1 MQEITQNI
9 TLLIQSNNKF
19 IIDNKN
25 GWLIFINYFIFN
37 NKIRYLYILWPL
49 RSKTQYMHSIIKKM
63 LE

>member
-25 GWLIFINYFIFN
+25 GWLTFINYFIFN
-37 NKIRYLYILWPL
+37 NKN
-49 RSKTQYMHSIIKKM
+49 
-63 LE
+63 